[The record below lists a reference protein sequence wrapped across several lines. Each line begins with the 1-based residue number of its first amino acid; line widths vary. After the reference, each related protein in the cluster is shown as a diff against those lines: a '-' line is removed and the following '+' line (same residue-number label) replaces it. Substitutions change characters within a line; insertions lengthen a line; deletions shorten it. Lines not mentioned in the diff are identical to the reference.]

1 MALKQTN
8 AVSWLGFFWIGAR
21 EMPIRQAS
29 EAMSDPATT
38 EPLGLTHRPAMIA
51 IGEELAPT
59 APTDLRATGM
69 DSLVVSHLLLK
80 TAYTVP
86 QFTTEWAARRLHLPG
101 TGNLRGLAPHNLP
114 GIAIANRLQ

>member
-1 MALKQTN
+1 
-8 AVSWLGFFWIGAR
+8 
-21 EMPIRQAS
+21 MPIRQAP
-29 EAMSDPATT
+29 EAMNDPAMT

-51 IGEELAPT
+51 IGEELAPA

-69 DSLVVSHLLLK
+69 DSLVVSHLLPK
-80 TAYTVP
+80 TAYTIP
-86 QFTTEWAARRLHLPG
+86 QLITTEWAARCLHLPG

>member
-1 MALKQTN
+1 MRILENELSSRKAES
-8 AVSWLGFFWIGAR
+8 AFPHAD
-21 EMPIRQAS
+21 
-29 EAMSDPATT
+29 EA
-38 EPLGLTHRPAMIA
+38 ERLGLIPHAD
-51 IGEELAPT
+51 GYAPT
-59 APTDLRATGM
+59 APKDLRGTGLGP
-69 DSLVVSHLLLK
+69 LVVRNLLLK